1 MASVS
6 SPIDQAAGLRK
17 LLPHGGPRVVT
28 FASIPRAGRTMACA
42 NLAVAAAQMGW
53 HALVLD
59 CGGGGAGASWLLR
72 AEAHGD
78 LLDVVNNRLPLKA
91 IAAAACPGV
100 EVVRAQRA
108 ASALPRMSAEDET
121 RLVRAVTDLA
131 AQADLVLVDAGR
143 DDLSW
148 AAAAGEVVLVTR
160 PGPEA
165 LMQSYQHLKRIHA
178 HAGLGRALVLMNGVE
193 SQAHAD
199 RIFGNLCA
207 TAERF
212 MQLRLELLGLLPE
225 DESVARAVGVCHT
238 VVEAFPQSPA
248 ARAAR
253 AGAAELMGRVG
264 YGKGGIDLVVRRL
277 AAAARLVGAR

>member
-1 MASVS
+1 M
-6 SPIDQAAGLRK
+6 
-17 LLPHGGPRVVT
+17 PHGGPRVVT

-59 CGGGGAGASWLLR
+59 CGGGPTGLSWVLR
-72 AEAHGD
+72 TEPHGD

-100 EVVRAQRA
+100 EVVSAQRA
-108 ASALPRMSAEDET
+108 ASALPRMSPEEES
-121 RLVRAVTDLA
+121 RLARALTELTA
-131 AQADLVLVDAGR
+131 HADLVLVDAGR

-148 AAAAGEVVLVTR
+148 AQAAGEVVLVTR
-160 PGPEA
+160 PGPDA
-165 LMQSYQHLKRIHA
+165 LMQSYRHLKRIHA
-178 HAGLGRALVLMNGVE
+178 HVGLGRALVLMNGVE

-199 RIFGNLCA
+199 TIFGNLCA
-207 TAERF
+207 TAKQF
-212 MQLRLELLGLLPE
+212 IQLPLELLGLLPE
-225 DESVARAVGVCHT
+225 DETVARAVSFRYT

-277 AAAARLVGAR
+277 AAAARPLGVR